1 MYISKILCFLG
12 QKLGFI
18 SLLLFAFYAEAGTK
32 PNVPDQI
39 DGATKL
45 TAEQVIELILS
56 KPDLLLIDSRKKAEY
71 IKGHIEGAINIL
83 NTQLTQKRLHKL
95 VTNKSSPVIFYCN
108 GHQCMRS
115 AASVKMALSW
125 GYNNIYWFRGGWQ
138 EWSEK
143 RLPAITE

>member
-1 MYISKILCFLG
+1 MYISKHLCFLG
-12 QKLGFI
+12 QKLVCT
-18 SLLLFAFYAEAGTK
+18 SLLLFAFHTQAAIK
-32 PNVPDQI
+32 PDVPELI

-83 NTQLTQKRLHKL
+83 NTQLTQNTLHKL
-95 VTNKSSPVIFYCN
+95 VTDKSNPVIFYCN